1 MIIALDGPA
10 ASGKGTLSK
19 KLASEFGLPYLDTGL
34 LYRAVGY
41 QALQQNIQADALYDL
56 EKIAMK
62 IELEAIDQTELRSS
76 EVAQMASKIASI
88 PQVREALIKAQRNFA
103 NQAKGAILD
112 GRDIGTVIAP
122 HADYKFYIT
131 ASAEVRAERRHKDLV
146 KSNENIS
153 FDDVLK
159 DIKERDARDQNRKTA
174 PAKQAEDAHLIDTTN
189 LCIEE
194 AYSAV
199 MSIINE
205 T

>member
-41 QALQQNIQADALYDL
+41 QALQQNIQSDALYDL
-56 EKIAMK
+56 EKIAEK
-62 IELEAIDQTELRSS
+62 IELEAIDHTELRSS

-88 PQVREALIKAQRNFA
+88 PQVREALVKAQRNFA

-122 HADYKFYIT
+122 QANYKFYIT
-131 ASAEVRAERRHKDLV
+131 ASPEVRAERRHKDLV
-146 KSNENIS
+146 KSNEAIS

>member
-41 QALQQNIQADALYDL
+41 QALQQNIQSDALYDL
-56 EKIAMK
+56 EKIAEK
-62 IELEAIDQTELRSS
+62 IELEAIDHTELRSS

-88 PQVREALIKAQRNFA
+88 PQVREALVKAQRNFA

-122 HADYKFYIT
+122 QANYKFYIT
-131 ASAEVRAERRHKDLV
+131 ASPEVRAERRHKDLV
-146 KSNENIS
+146 KSNEAIS

-199 MSIINE
+199 MTIINE